1 MRTITRE
8 DILLT
13 LDLLGIV
20 PGDTILMHSALT
32 AIGPV
37 EGGADTVIDA
47 FLDAVGP
54 EGTLVM
60 SSLTGWSA
68 PFDAATTPTGVG
80 YIAETFRRRPGT
92 LRSLHP
98 VHSVTAA
105 GKTAAYITEGHENC
119 PTGCGE
125 GTPYLKIRDLGGKI
139 VLLGVDEDRNTS
151 LHCLEEL
158 TDASYLVTLDIP
170 APTYLPGTEKFTLT
184 KFPPGHRDFK
194 GTTPAMRR
202 DGIVREVPLGR
213 AVVRCMEMQKLFS
226 WGLENLARDPFFFLC
241 DNESC
246 SFCSAAREGRQDA
259 VGDR

>member
-1 MRTITRE
+1 MRTITRK
-8 DILLT
+8 DILLS

-37 EGGADTVIDA
+37 EGGVDTVIDA
-47 FLDAVGP
+47 FLEAVGP
-54 EGTLVM
+54 EGTLCM

-80 YIAETFRRRPGT
+80 YIAETFRKRPGT

-98 VHSVTAA
+98 VHSIIAA
-105 GKTAAYITEGHENC
+105 GKNAAYITEGHEKC
-119 PTGCGE
+119 ATGCGE

-158 TDASYLVTLDIP
+158 SDSEYLVTLTIP
-170 APTYLPGTEKFTLT
+170 APTYLPGTETFTLT
-184 KFPPGHRDFK
+184 KFPPGHRNFK
-194 GTTPAMRR
+194 GITPAMRR

-213 AVVRCMEMQKLFS
+213 AVVRCMDMPKLFA
-226 WGLENLARDPFFFLC
+226 WGLDNLARDPYFFLC
-241 DNESC
+241 KNESC
-246 SFCSAAREGRQDA
+246 AFCAPVRAGKKGEPDE
-259 VGDR
+259 